1 MSVHDFHGYFHN
13 SDVLDGQKLADSLIK
28 RMQSERPQTAM
39 IAFAQGFV
47 MAAQACGL
55 HKSHQLNL
63 IGTLI
68 NAINNPTVN
77 TAQEAA
83 SRLIIPGRV

>member
-1 MSVHDFHGYFHN
+1 MHEFFTNTHV
-13 SDVLDGQKLADSLIK
+13 VEGQKLADSLLK
-28 RMQSERPQTAM
+28 RMQSESPQSAM
-39 IAFAQGFV
+39 IAFAQAFV
-47 MAAQACGL
+47 MAAQACKM
-55 HKSHQLNL
+55 HKSHSLNL

-83 SRLIIPGRV
+83 SRLIVPGRV